1 MQARVAA
8 LAAADAKGALEPA
21 KAARVLVR
29 EHPMCM
35 PYVHPDVPKDAAFSE
50 LAEKRRT
57 LLSDPERNAAPLRAV
72 EEEMHERA
80 AEVAAQRKRRTRPE
94 RLAYSVQ
101 MADVQPERAGEVREA
116 EADTAPFLSGTEVR
130 DPYYEELMALRAS
143 LMVEGPKRN
152 ADKIRAVEEQMKD
165 RAVQLRTDDERA
177 AAARVRVR
185 DALLEQYPLLPKEV
199 HGIPLEEL
207 PLRDD
212 DEFVDAEQEHARLA
226 TDPVRNAEPLRAA
239 EERMRE
245 RAEKL
250 ADVAAAEEEALRERL
265 PFVEV
270 GKVPCAAWG
279 WSRGRS
285 SRRCWRSWRSW
296 PRTRCRR
303 RGRRRGG
310 WRRPWTTWPS
320 WWHTTRQRRRSAR
333 R

>member
-1 MQARVAA
+1 
-8 LAAADAKGALEPA
+8 
-21 KAARVLVR
+21 
-29 EHPMCM
+29 
-35 PYVHPDVPKDAAFSE
+35 
-50 LAEKRRT
+50 
-57 LLSDPERNAAPLRAV
+57 
-72 EEEMHERA
+72 MHERA